1 MSRWCW
7 LALTFG
13 VWLRRL
19 CWLTSTVMLSRFC
32 WPNLVGVLWLVLR
45 SCSTTM
51 LWLVRI
57 HIILLKLWL
66 PAIKQLS
73 SMTVAINFVTSWAPA
88 LASSAETQ
96 RTNRNSKLIGHEFWT
111 KRRHHSRPRKN
122 VWPMPVPGVTTPE
135 HACWKPEILLVELI
149 HETQWSIRTRSIFA
163 NRVPT
168 LKVFTAWTSWRFA
181 STRIALVSQIT
192 KATSH

>member
-1 MSRWCW
+1 MS
-7 LALTFG
+7 G
-13 VWLRRL
+13 L
-19 CWLTSTVMLSRFC
+19 CWLTSTF
-32 WPNLVGVLWLVLR
+32 GAGWLRR
-45 SCSTTM
+45 SCCPTFVGRISSVFSDSFFAHLYSSTTM

-57 HIILLKLWL
+57 HIMLLKLWL

-73 SMTVAINFVTSWAPA
+73 SMTVAINFITSWAPV

-96 RTNRNSKLIGHEFWT
+96 RTNRNSTLIRHKFWT

-122 VWPMPVPGVTTPE
+122 VWPIPVPGVTTPE

-149 HETQWSIRTRSIFA
+149 HVTQWSSTTHSIFA

-168 LKVFTAWTSWRFA
+168 LKIFTAWTSWRFT
-181 STRIALVSQIT
+181 SRRITLVSQIT